1 MLQEMA
7 FDFTQTSY
15 DNTHSVIPDLLHS
28 LLLSPLSGL
37 QPSYHFAVLKHFRH
51 FMFLPQGTC
60 CFVVAISLVFF

>member
-15 DNTHSVIPDLLHS
+15 NNTHSVIPDLLHS

-37 QPSYHFAVLKHFRH
+37 QPYWDQA
-51 FMFLPQGTC
+51 FLDYSMHATIWGLLHSP
-60 CFVVAISLVFF
+60 FPS